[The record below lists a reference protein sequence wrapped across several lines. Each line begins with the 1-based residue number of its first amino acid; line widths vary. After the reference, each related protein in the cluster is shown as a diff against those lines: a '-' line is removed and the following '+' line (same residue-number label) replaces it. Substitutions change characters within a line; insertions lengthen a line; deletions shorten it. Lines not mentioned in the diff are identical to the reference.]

1 MAGPAESGN
10 ESGQGA
16 FFGSVSL
23 LWLPPVMQE
32 NSNPKAFREKPE
44 SQIFAKRARHMS
56 VARASPLSDV
66 SG

>member
-1 MAGPAESGN
+1 
-10 ESGQGA
+10 
-16 FFGSVSL
+16 
-23 LWLPPVMQE
+23 MQE

-66 SG
+66 SVQRRNPLGSDIGLGRRLQLMDRPRALPSA